1 MLSLVE
7 DAQAVNNTEASIRTT
22 TANPRPTARAGME
35 RTQTGIGLESSCCI
49 VLGFNVIEVSPFRV
63 QPESGSTGS

>member
-22 TANPRPTARAGME
+22 TGERSPDSPYTDGAYAAGH
-35 RTQTGIGLESSCCI
+35 RI
-49 VLGFNVIEVSPFRV
+49 RV
-63 QPESGSTGS
+63 PPVASAQDSLSLK